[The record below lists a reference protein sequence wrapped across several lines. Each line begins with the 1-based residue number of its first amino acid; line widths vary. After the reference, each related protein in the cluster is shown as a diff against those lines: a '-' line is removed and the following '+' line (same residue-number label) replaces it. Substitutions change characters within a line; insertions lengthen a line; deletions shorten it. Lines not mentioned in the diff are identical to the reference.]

1 MSELQ
6 CSTCL
11 KKFKGTFYLKR
22 HLNRKNP
29 CKEPIKTRKNINNEL
44 QEKVNV
50 LEEKV
55 NIEESKVNTLEKKVE
70 LLEVQQNDI
79 CIECSYCERKF
90 NFVSNLTKHLKVCK
104 SKVDNIE
111 IYEKELQLT
120 IEPVEELTC
129 RFCNQQ
135 YSNST
140 SLSRHKTRGCRE
152 KIKYEYELEKQVLQN
167 RRDAVGN
174 VTNNNTTNNN
184 IIINLPPMN
193 SFDDTMKNIDYMTT
207 KLLLKELEKH
217 RSLNKND
224 LTGIIDTYTKLM
236 HANPAHPENQ
246 NVLFKSLNSGFAR
259 VYNGREFEDRQS
271 IEVQDTIV
279 QNVGQ
284 KIGEV
289 CSEYDNE
296 QGEISD
302 ILDQIDVNFGNKLAE
317 IKEGNYTR
325 GLSQCRNTV
334 KAALHSKKDE
344 IELAHQL
351 IENHQE

>member
-1 MSELQ
+1 MSQIQ

-11 KKFKGTFYLKR
+11 KKFKGPFYLKR
-22 HLNRKNP
+22 HLNKKNP
-29 CKEPIKTRKNINNEL
+29 CKKPIEIIKNINNEL
-44 QEKVNV
+44 QD
-50 LEEKV
+50 KV
-55 NIEESKVNTLEKKVE
+55 NILEKKVE
-70 LLEVQQNDI
+70 LLEDQQNGN
-79 CIECSYCERKF
+79 CIECSYCNRKF

-104 SKVDNIE
+104 RKVDNVD
-111 IYEKELQLT
+111 IYEKELKLN
-120 IEPVEELTC
+120 IKPVEELTC

-135 YSNST
+135 YTNHT
-140 SLSRHKTRGCRE
+140 SLSRHKTKGCRE
-152 KIKYEYELEKQVLQN
+152 KIKYECELEKQVLQN
-167 RRDAVGN
+167 RRDAIGN

-184 IIINLPPMN
+184 IIINFPPMN

-279 QNVGQ
+279 QNVGK
-284 KIGEV
+284 KIGDV
-289 CSEYDNE
+289 CTEYDNE
-296 QGEISD
+296 QEELSD
-302 ILDQIDVNFGNKLAE
+302 VLDTIDVNFGNKLANM
-317 IKEGNYTR
+317 KEGNCTR

-344 IELAHQL
+344 IGLTHQL
-351 IENHQE
+351 IENI

>member
-1 MSELQ
+1 VQNELNKRVNNLEERVEQ
-6 CSTCL
+6 IQENIQIDSKDISTSNNLYKCTHC
-11 KKFKGTFYLKR
+11 FATFSRTDNLNR
-22 HLNRKNP
+22 HLTQKRCRGRND
-29 CKEPIKTRKNINNEL
+29 
-44 QEKVNV
+44 NV
-50 LEEKV
+50 
-55 NIEESKVNTLEKKVE
+55 
-70 LLEVQQNDI
+70 
-79 CIECSYCERKF
+79 
-90 NFVSNLTKHLKVCK
+90 
-104 SKVDNIE
+104 E
-111 IYEKELQLT
+111 IYEKELGIST
-120 IEPVEELTC
+120 PDIKPLTC
-129 RFCNQQ
+129 RFCNVTFSKQQ
-135 YSNST
+135 SY
-140 SLSRHKTRGCRE
+140 SRHKTRGCSD
-152 KIKYEYELEKQVLQN
+152 KKDYECELKNQVLAN
-167 RRDAVGN
+167 RREAAASISN
-174 VTNNNTTNNN
+174 VTNNNCGNK